1 MILFEDIYNRAVVLF
16 DDPKITSAYE
26 LNKIVFCKYMYG
38 YLQNVAIFEPI
49 FIGQQLSAN
58 TIPPKGELELI
69 EGDGEH
75 DTFTLQ
81 INIPENSIICF
92 TEAGEDA
99 PEASYDAVTKQVK
112 FPHVLGPGEEYGVEY
127 YFPGAYNVDFSTMFL
142 RDIGA
147 DVTQRVIKI
156 LSRLLV
162 TAWAESKRNMLVDI
176 QGLLRDN
183 DFKATPNN
191 QILTAKNAWIEKL
204 GKQNNADQT
213 KLSWYLRY
221 SAKKTRY
228 TK

>member
-1 MILFEDIYNRAVVLF
+1 M
-16 DDPKITSAYE
+16 
-26 LNKIVFCKYMYG
+26 
-38 YLQNVAIFEPI
+38 
-49 FIGQQLSAN
+49 SAN
-58 TIPPKGELELI
+58 TISPKGELELI
-69 EGDGEH
+69 DGDGEH
-75 DTFTLQ
+75 NSFTLQ
-81 INIPENSIICF
+81 INIPEHSIIRL

-99 PEASYDAVTKQVK
+99 PSASYDPANNTVT

-127 YFPGAYNVDFSTMFL
+127 YFPGAYDVDFSSMFVK
-142 RDIGA
+142 DIGL

-156 LSRLLV
+156 LARLLV

>member
-16 DDPKITSAYE
+16 DDPKITSAYQ

-58 TIPPKGELELI
+58 TISPKGELELI
-69 EGDGEH
+69 DGDGEH
-75 DTFTLQ
+75 NSFTLQ
-81 INIPENSIICF
+81 INIPEHSIIRL

-99 PEASYDAVTKQVK
+99 PSASYDPANNTVT

-127 YFPGAYNVDFSTMFL
+127 YFPGAYDVDFSSMFVK
-142 RDIGA
+142 DIGL

-156 LSRLLV
+156 LARLLV